1 MTYETLQNIWAICV
15 LAALSTELFLVIL
28 LTIGI
33 IKKNTALIK
42 SSIKFLLNLTSSFVF
57 VFFSFLTFALWV
69 TAPHG
74 HNRQESINLLNQVLS
89 TAIFEWYLWASLW
102 LLILTIFNL
111 LYQTKIETQKN
122 WRQLISIFFI
132 ALIVMSFGVLFGAYY
147 AYYGL
152 TGEINIQTY

>member
-15 LAALSTELFLVIL
+15 LAAISTELFLVIL

-111 LYQTKIETQKN
+111 FKA
-122 WRQLISIFFI
+122 FFK
-132 ALIVMSFGVLFGAYY
+132 
-147 AYYGL
+147 
-152 TGEINIQTY
+152 